1 MCLVCNSVIVKV
13 ESKWRRFQCI
23 RWPLLFLPSFFFNSC
38 KGLCWKKG
46 TACSLTY
53 LLPCLVSLCVIFL
66 CCLCSC
72 SKLMICERMSLMVSS
87 FCFHISWVVPS
98 TVQFSLWLSHSTG
111 REKNSF
117 RDENYVTNS
126 NYFLWYTKRG
136 DCHGILYENIDI
148 LSGNRWREETNP
160 SAEVCSSSWFKCKFL
175 SLIYHETCKN

>member
-1 MCLVCNSVIVKV
+1 M
-13 ESKWRRFQCI
+13 
-23 RWPLLFLPSFFFNSC
+23 FLPSFFFNSC

-87 FCFHISWVVPS
+87 FCLHISWVVPS

-175 SLIYHETCKN
+175 SLIYHETYKN

>member
-1 MCLVCNSVIVKV
+1 M
-13 ESKWRRFQCI
+13 
-23 RWPLLFLPSFFFNSC
+23 FLPSFFFNSC
-38 KGLCWKKG
+38 KGICWKKG

-111 REKNSF
+111 WEKNSF

-126 NYFLWYTKRG
+126 NYFFVVHKKRWLPWYFVWKHWHIIWKQMKRRNKP
-136 DCHGILYENIDI
+136 I
-148 LSGNRWREETNP
+148 
-160 SAEVCSSSWFKCKFL
+160 SWGLFFKL
-175 SLIYHETCKN
+175 V